1 MPQSSLSESPLHQSP
16 SLVRAGCFGLEDLE
30 VMCDEYEERLAEE
43 KIARARATGELERAR
58 GRIAELEREVAHLR
72 GALRELLQAEDLA
85 AREASSAPLSTS
97 PAQREEVQP
106 KAATA
111 TTRRTPP
118 QRSRG
123 KPKRRMLISRRR

>member
-43 KIARARATGELERAR
+43 KIARARATG
-58 GRIAELEREVAHLR
+58 ELEREVAHLR